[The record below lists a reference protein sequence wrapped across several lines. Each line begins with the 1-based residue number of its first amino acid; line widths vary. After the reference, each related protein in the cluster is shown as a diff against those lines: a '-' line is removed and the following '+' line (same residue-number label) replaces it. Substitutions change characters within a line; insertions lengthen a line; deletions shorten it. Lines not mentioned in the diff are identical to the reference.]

1 MQTNRNMNQESQA
14 LVNDLGTLSED
25 AHALLTAT
33 ADIAGEKVVEA
44 RKRLAVALE
53 SGKALAGRVRAKA
66 LEGAKVADEA
76 VRENPYASISIAFGV
91 GALIGF
97 LMARRGSSNRD

>member
-1 MQTNRNMNQESQA
+1 MQTNRNTTQESQA

-76 VRENPYASISIAFGV
+76 VRENPYASIGIAFGV

-97 LMARRGSSNRD
+97 LVARRGGSNRD